1 MIGTV
6 LDKYEILQKVG
17 EGGMA
22 TVYRGRHTTLGRD
35 VAIKVLHP
43 HLSAAERN
51 RQRFARE
58 ARAIEHLD
66 HDNILKIFDYSGN
79 LTDDCY
85 IVTEFVDGVT
95 LQRMVSERG
104 RVPSEVAAIIG
115 LRLAEALS
123 YAHELGIIHRDL
135 KPENVMLRRDG
146 AVKLM
151 DFGIARFLDEMNLT
165 VTGALVGSPAY
176 MSPEQAME
184 RVLDPRS
191 DLFSMGTLLFH
202 LVTGQLPFSGSNPS
216 IILRN
221 IIEGNRP
228 EVLELAPDIS
238 GDLADLIEAL
248 LQTDLLDRPSA
259 ATEVEDRLRAAL
271 DNIQLDWRHPSWS
284 VQAWLADP
292 KGYEERLDTHL
303 RTILLIEGR
312 LRLEQRDHLG
322 ALRLFN
328 RLLSIDEDNDEVL
341 TLVQSMHVAPPGAS
355 RRRTWVGGAS
365 LALVLV
371 VSLATLALWPAD
383 PTDPAGTEPATTGT
397 STEGP
402 PPSPAT
408 STAARPATSTTS
420 PEQGV
425 PAAIAAVAPEPST
438 ATTAKGSKVRAPIP
452 PGPTEERAQPPPAP
466 DEDDAGS
473 AAEEPDPPGLLTV
486 VVPGSWAQIYIDD
499 ALVGKTGVVTAIPV
513 TPGTHDLRL
522 ENPSALPH
530 SQAFTVASGEELTL
544 DVPLQRPPQVLID
557 SAIDAACEVALDGSP
572 KGTVRSLGRSLRM
585 GDSEG
590 GHVLQITCPD
600 GTQVHELPAIPPGSS
615 VTVGEP

>member
-1 MIGTV
+1 LIGTV

-228 EVLELAPDIS
+228 EALELAPDIS

-248 LQTDLLDRPSA
+248 LQTDLLDRPSTA
-259 ATEVEDRLRAAL
+259 AEVEDLLRAAL

-292 KGYEERLDTHL
+292 TGYEERLDTHL
-303 RTILLIEGR
+303 RSILLIEGR
-312 LRLEQRDHLG
+312 ERLDQRDHLG

-355 RRRTWVGGAS
+355 RRRTWLGGAS
-365 LALVLV
+365 VALILL
-371 VSLATLALWPAD
+371 VSLTTWALWPSD
-383 PTDPAGTEPATTGT
+383 PSEPEQAGVEPPTETAPDAPGPSTTTLPAT
-397 STEGP
+397 
-402 PPSPAT
+402 A
-408 STAARPATSTTS
+408 TTS
-420 PEQGV
+420 PEEGV
-425 PAAIAAVAPEPST
+425 PDAIAAVIPET
-438 ATTAKGSKVRAPIP
+438 GTTPTTRDAKVTAPIP
-452 PGPTEERAQPPPAP
+452 PGPKQVSAQPPPVP
-466 DEDDAGS
+466 GEEEGGS

-499 ALVGKTGVVTAIPV
+499 TLVGKTGVVTAIPV

-522 ENPSALPH
+522 ENPLAQPH
-530 SQAFTVASGEELTL
+530 SQEFTVASGEELTL
-544 DVPLQRPPQVLID
+544 DVPLSPKPAVVRIG
-557 SAIDAACEVALDGSP
+557 STIDAACEVVLDGASR
-572 KGTVRSLGRSLRM
+572 GTVQSLGRSLRV

-590 GHVLQITCPD
+590 GHVVEIICPY
-600 GTQVHELPAIPPGSS
+600 GAETTHELPAIPPGSS
-615 VTVGEP
+615 VAVGEP